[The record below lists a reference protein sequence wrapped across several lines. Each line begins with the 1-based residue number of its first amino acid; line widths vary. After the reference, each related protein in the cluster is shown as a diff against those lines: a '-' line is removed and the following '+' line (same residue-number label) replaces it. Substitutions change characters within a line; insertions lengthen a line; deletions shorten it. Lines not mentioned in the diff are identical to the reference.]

1 MSLLSAVL
9 QEVDKVSTE
18 DLKKHL
24 DILLP
29 TVQDLT
35 VRLQH
40 FSSVLQE
47 NFIDAYV
54 HYKPTKSLENLNYKS
69 RRAMIVSD
77 YDKITE
83 EVSKLNENFG
93 NSDKKFRN
101 VYEKF
106 EKCYLIFNDLCIVI
120 EGKKVLEQAN
130 HEFGRY
136 YYMEAMLLVKN
147 IQEKIRNVK
156 FEGIVADGV
165 ANLKAQTENQLAV
178 YSAHLSVEWE
188 DLFSWEEKKG
198 VNTLTYSL
206 SVQQS
211 DPDLLQKVLKTLHA
225 TDRLNTELGL
235 FSHFF
240 IDNLLHNVIRHN
252 CDIFTEESIG
262 ALMFHIR
269 ISLNDDN
276 KPNYQ
281 TIFLNLT
288 AIFEFLQSTL
298 GSQFDNGK
306 KFIEIFAESIREK
319 FFNKII
325 DDCVKLNLPSCDSSY
340 QNYKNIVVEVDLFNK
355 FLIDLKFVESEKSP
369 LNKYVNDTEC
379 VLYNKKCDKLLS
391 DTRKLLN
398 VSLSQGTITVGTQEI
413 ENENDS
419 IFNISNR
426 DMFWDLNNPIFLPKC
441 VISENVKKI
450 MTMIFE
456 HLEESIKLP
465 ENYRKLLVSYIRD
478 IAIMYQCV
486 VPKKFKVNLE
496 SASSDIGKICFF
508 LLGRLHSGP
517 ALSFIT
523 ANSS

>member
-9 QEVDKVSTE
+9 EEVDKVSTE

-24 DILLP
+24 NVLLP

-35 VRLQH
+35 VRVQH
-40 FSSVLQE
+40 YSSVLQE
-47 NFIDAYV
+47 NFIDSYV
-54 HYKPTKSLENLNYKS
+54 HFKPTKSLEQLNFKN

-77 YDKITE
+77 YDNITE
-83 EVSKLNENFG
+83 EVKNINENFA
-93 NSDKKFRN
+93 NNDKKFRN
-101 VYEKF
+101 VIEKF
-106 EKCYLIFNDLCIVI
+106 QKCYLIFNDLCIVVQ
-120 EGKKVLEQAN
+120 GKKLLEKAN

-136 YYMEAMLLVKN
+136 YYMEAMLLVKDM
-147 IQEKIRNVK
+147 QEKLKNVQ
-156 FEGIVADGV
+156 FEGIVADGM
-165 ANLKAQTENQLAV
+165 ANLRAQAENQLAL

-211 DPDLLQKVLKTLHA
+211 DPALLQKVLKTLHA
-225 TDRLNTELGL
+225 TDRLNAELGL

-252 CDIFTEESIG
+252 CDIFTEENIG
-262 ALMFHIR
+262 TLIFNIR
-269 ISLNDDN
+269 INLTDNN

-306 KFIEIFAESIREK
+306 KFIEIFAESIRER
-319 FFNKII
+319 FFTKII

-340 QNYKNIVVEVDLFNK
+340 QNYKNIVIELDSFNK

-369 LNKYVNDTEC
+369 LNQYVNDTEC
-379 VLYNKKCDKLLS
+379 VLYNKKCNKLLS

-398 VSLSQGTITVGTQEI
+398 VSLSQGIITVGTHQI
-413 ENENDS
+413 ENENES
-419 IFNISNR
+419 ILDVSNK
-426 DMFWDLNNPIFLPKC
+426 DMFWDLNNPIFLPQC
-441 VISENVKKI
+441 VISKNVKKI
-450 MTMIFE
+450 MSMIVE
-456 HLEESIKLP
+456 YLEESVKLP

-478 IAIMYQCV
+478 IAIMYQCI

-496 SASSDIGKICFF
+496 CCPSDIGEFF
-508 LLGRLHSGP
+508 Y
-517 ALSFIT
+517 FIYYYYKFR
-523 ANSS
+523 ASIHHCGQ

>member
-24 DILLP
+24 DVLLP
-29 TVQDLT
+29 KMQDFT

-40 FSSVLQE
+40 LSSALQE
-47 NFIDAYV
+47 NFTDSYV
-54 HYKPTKSLENLNYKS
+54 HFKPTKSLEYLNYKN
-69 RRAMIVSD
+69 RRAMIVCE
-77 YDKITE
+77 YNKITE
-83 EVSKLNENFG
+83 EVR
-93 NSDKKFRN
+93 KFT
-101 VYEKF
+101 EKF
-106 EKCYLIFNDLCIVI
+106 ENTDKNFCNLFEKLQKCYVIFENLCIVV
-120 EGKKVLEQAN
+120 EGKKILEQAN
-130 HEFGRY
+130 HQFGRY
-136 YYMEAMLLVKN
+136 CYMEAMLLVKN
-147 IQEKIRNVK
+147 MQEKVKHVK

-165 ANLKAQTENQLAV
+165 ANLRAQAENQLAL

-211 DPDLLQKVLKTLHA
+211 DPPLLQKVLKTLHA
-225 TDRLNTELGL
+225 TDRLNSELGL

-252 CDIFTEESIG
+252 CDIFTEEHTGTLI
-262 ALMFHIR
+262 FNIR
-269 ISLNDDN
+269 INLNDN
-276 KPNYQ
+276 KKPNYQ

-340 QNYKNIVVEVDLFNK
+340 QNYKNIVIEIDSFNK

-379 VLYNKKCDKLLS
+379 VLYNKKCDLLLS
-391 DTRKLLN
+391 ETRKLLN
-398 VSLSQGTITVGTQEI
+398 VSLSHGTITVGVRQI
-413 ENENDS
+413 ENENESLLDV
-419 IFNISNR
+419 SNK

-450 MTMIFE
+450 MTMIVE
-456 HLEESIKLP
+456 HLEESVKLP
-465 ENYRKLLVSYIRD
+465 ESYRKLLVSYIRD

-486 VPKKFKVNLE
+486 VPKTFKVNVE
-496 SASSDIGKICFF
+496 CIPSDIGELLF
-508 LLGRLHSGP
+508 L
-517 ALSFIT
+517 FIIMIV
-523 ANSS
+523 

>member
-24 DILLP
+24 DVLLP
-29 TVQDLT
+29 KTQDLT

-40 FSSVLQE
+40 LSSILQE
-47 NFIDAYV
+47 NFTDTYV
-54 HYKPTKSLENLNYKS
+54 HFKPSKSLEYLNYKN
-69 RRAMIVSD
+69 RRAIIVSD

-83 EVSKLNENFG
+83 EAKKFIEKFG
-93 NSDKKFRN
+93 NTDTKFRN
-101 VYEKF
+101 IF
-106 EKCYLIFNDLCIVI
+106 EKCQKFYVIFNDLCIVV
-120 EGKKVLEQAN
+120 EGKRILEQAN

-136 YYMEAMLLVKN
+136 YYMGAMLLVKN
-147 IQEKIRNVK
+147 IKEKLKNVK
-156 FEGIVADGV
+156 FDGIVADGV
-165 ANLKAQTENQLAV
+165 ANLRAQAENQLAL

-198 VNTLTYSL
+198 VNTLYSL
-206 SVQQS
+206 SVQQN
-211 DPDLLQKVLKTLHA
+211 DPALLQKVLKTLHA

-240 IDNLLHNVIRHN
+240 IDKLLHNVIRHN
-252 CDIFTEESIG
+252 CDIFTEERIG
-262 ALMFHIR
+262 AVIFNIR
-269 ISLNDDN
+269 INLNDN
-276 KPNYQ
+276 KKPNFQ

-306 KFIEIFAESIREK
+306 KFIEIFAESIRVK

-340 QNYKNIVVEVDLFNK
+340 QNFKNIVIEVDSFNK

-369 LNKYVNDTEC
+369 LNKYVKDTEC

-398 VSLSQGTITVGTQEI
+398 MSLSHGTITVGAHQM
-413 ENENDS
+413 ENENDT
-419 IFNISNR
+419 ILDVSNK
-426 DMFWDLNNPIFLPKC
+426 DMFWDLNNPIFLPQC
-441 VISENVKKI
+441 VISENVKKV
-450 MTMIFE
+450 MTMIVE
-456 HLEESIKLP
+456 HLEESVKLP

-478 IAIMYQCV
+478 IAIMYQCI

-496 SASSDIGKICFF
+496 WCPSDIGELFF
-508 LLGRLHSGP
+508 
-517 ALSFIT
+517 
-523 ANSS
+523 